1 MQLRHG
7 TVQER
12 LSAKARLDCHHKDE
26 IAQRQERQHGLCRG
40 VRFDGNGSAHTVFP
54 DAAQGLER
62 VFLRV
67 GLNMEREDAAS
78 GLTERVNIADGPLD
92 HQMDIQ
98 RQGGDARNGSDDRDA
113 DGDIRNKHA
122 VHDVDVDII
131 GSCGG
136 QRADISLQIDKIR
149 GQNGRCDLDHS
160 VNNLHA
166 VLPEPLL
173 FIIANFPGL
182 SI

>member
-1 MQLRHG
+1 
-7 TVQER
+7 
-12 LSAKARLDCHHKDE
+12 
-26 IAQRQERQHGLCRG
+26 
-40 VRFDGNGSAHTVFP
+40 
-54 DAAQGLER
+54 
-62 VFLRV
+62 
-67 GLNMEREDAAS
+67 MEREDAAS
-78 GLTERVNIADGPLD
+78 GLAERVNIADGPLD

-160 VNNLHA
+160 VNNLLA